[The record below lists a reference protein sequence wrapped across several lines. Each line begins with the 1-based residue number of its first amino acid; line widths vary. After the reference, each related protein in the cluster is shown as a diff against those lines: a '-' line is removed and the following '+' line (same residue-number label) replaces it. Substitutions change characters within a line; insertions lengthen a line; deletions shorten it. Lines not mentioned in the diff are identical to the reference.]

1 MAIGSELSHCWV
13 LYPHSAPVARPP
25 TGRVISALPLNSV
38 SGPDR
43 DPAAARRVVY
53 LLGAGATQGA
63 VSFAGSPEK
72 LIMPGLIDRL
82 LERMHEQYAL
92 HFADHPG
99 IGHLVNE
106 VVDTKTDFE
115 HLLTFLADTPSQ
127 RFQDFAESL
136 KSVFSAVLRA
146 ALEKVRRDVGEQYS
160 DLYAVLV
167 DMHQVKDS
175 GESLAGFLT
184 LNYDSI
190 LEHAIHEKLDRGI
203 DYGIRTIGNDAV
215 DAIPV
220 LKLHGSFSWRHSWPV
235 EVVGEI
241 EGGLWIP
248 PGIRKAKADYPFNAI
263 WGAARELLDCDVLRI
278 IGCNLGPNDWDLVS
292 LLFTTMHG
300 REAAPPYDVEV
311 IGWPSTASGI
321 AEMFPYLSV
330 RSLLELPEIGPQL
343 IGELQ
348 GGAPTE
354 YAALDEREQERA
366 LEDARTKIENPFERW
381 LRLKGELMWRDLGSL
396 ATHHGHFEQ
405 FVEAAP

>member
-1 MAIGSELSHCWV
+1 M
-13 LYPHSAPVARPP
+13 
-25 TGRVISALPLNSV
+25 SALPVNSV

-43 DPAAARRVVY
+43 DPDAPRRVVY

-63 VSFAGSPEK
+63 ISFAGSPEK
-72 LIMPGLIDRL
+72 LVMPVLIDRL
-82 LERMHEQYAL
+82 LERMREQYVL
-92 HFADHPG
+92 QFPDHSG

-106 VVDTKTDFE
+106 VVDKKTDFE

-127 RFQDFAESL
+127 QFQEFAESL
-136 KSVFSAVLRA
+136 KLVFSAVLRA
-146 ALEKVRRDVGEQYS
+146 ALEKVRQDVGEQHS

-167 DMHQVKDS
+167 DMHEVEGS

-184 LNYDSI
+184 LNYDSF
-190 LEHAIHEKLDRGI
+190 LEHAIREKLGRSI
-203 DYGIRTIGNDAV
+203 DYGIRTVGADA
-215 DAIPV
+215 DDPIPV

-241 EGGLWIP
+241 EAGLWIP

-300 REAAPPYDVEV
+300 REAAPPYDIEV
-311 IGWPSTASGI
+311 IGSASTASGI
-321 AEMFPYLSV
+321 SDMFPYLNV
-330 RSLLELPEIGPQL
+330 LSLLELSEIGPQL
-343 IGELQ
+343 IGEVL
-348 GGAPTE
+348 GSAPME
-354 YAALDEREQERA
+354 YESLEQAEKERVVK
-366 LEDARTKIENPFERW
+366 DARTKIENPFERW

-396 ATHHGHFEQ
+396 STDHGLFEQ
-405 FVEAAP
+405 FIEAAP